1 MFKIDANIESPDIK
15 ELEPPSMF
23 ALIFKGRSK
32 MFYLK
37 EGTIE
42 SEQLSIEMFQM
53 VFDLT

>member
-1 MFKIDANIESPDIK
+1 MFKIDANIESPEIK

>member
-32 MFYLK
+32 MFYFK

-42 SEQLSIEMFQM
+42 TEQLSLKMFQKI
-53 VFDLT
+53 FDLT